1 MAPAAKQLKELQKLA
16 RNANKSE
23 KVKVPDTSSTLVD
36 KLNFDWTDKRFV
48 KEEVFSDYLNF
59 MRNFPKFLDSE
70 KDKIVKSVR
79 TNLKIPEIEE
89 SLNTLNFE
97 NLIGVKNGGFVMDHL
112 SSKLGQS
119 LRQVI
124 SKLVNDID

>member
-119 LRQVI
+119 LR
-124 SKLVNDID
+124 

>member
-1 MAPAAKQLKELQKLA
+1 MAPGKAAKQLKELQNLA
-16 RNANKSE
+16 RNAKESE
-23 KVKVPDTSSTLVD
+23 KCKVTDTSLALVD
-36 KLNFDWTDKRFV
+36 QFKLDWTEKRFL
-48 KEEVFSDYLNF
+48 KEEVFSEYLNF
-59 MRNFPKFLDSE
+59 MRNFPHFLDSE

-97 NLIGVKNGGFVMDHL
+97 NLIGVKEGGFVLEHL

-119 LRQVI
+119 LR
-124 SKLVNDID
+124 

>member
-1 MAPAAKQLKELQKLA
+1 MAPGKAAKQLKELQNLA
-16 RNANKSE
+16 RNAKESE
-23 KVKVPDTSSTLVD
+23 KIKVTDTSLTLVD
-36 KLNFDWTDKRFV
+36 HFKLDWTEKRFL
-48 KEEVFSDYLNF
+48 KEEVFSEYLNF
-59 MRNFPKFLDSE
+59 MRNFPHFLDSE

-97 NLIGVKNGGFVMDHL
+97 NLIGVKEGGFVLEHL

-119 LRQVI
+119 LR
-124 SKLVNDID
+124 